1 MGRTILCPHCKSAL
15 NEDILKQR
23 NSENVCLVCGG
34 SLLVDSNNSI
44 ESPKEKTKWYYYK
57 EGGGTLMTTLS
68 NSFTP
73 LYTFD
78 AIDMEDAERQLKEVL
93 PSSPLVQE
101 KTKWY
106 YYDGGS
112 ATLTTTLYD
121 DEKPL
126 YVFDAIDMRDAE
138 KQLKEI
144 LPNSPLVNN
153 NSPDIVRCPRCR
165 STQIQMV
172 PRKFSLLTGFATNR
186 IDRVCVRCQKRF

>member
-23 NSENVCLVCGG
+23 NSENVCLVCGV
-34 SLLVDSNNSI
+34 SLI
-44 ESPKEKTKWYYYK
+44 EDDDKVAETPK
-57 EGGGTLMTTLS
+57 
-68 NSFTP
+68 
-73 LYTFD
+73 
-78 AIDMEDAERQLKEVL
+78 
-93 PSSPLVQE
+93 E

-121 DEKPL
+121 DEDPI
-126 YVFDAIDMRDAE
+126 YTFEATDMKDAE
-138 KQLKEI
+138 RQLKEV
-144 LPNSPLVNN
+144 LPSSPLVND
-153 NSPDIVRCPRCR
+153 NSPDIIRCPRCK

-172 PRKFSLLTGFATNR
+172 PRKFSLLTGFATNK